1 MPDAGLADGSVLT
14 SANYDTYLRQQV
26 VAQVTSGT
34 RPTGV
39 EGRIITETDTDRI
52 VCYDGSSWVRI
63 GGYTSTGRTGVSLAR
78 FFTTQTINQ
87 NTWTAISWDVE
98 TVDTD
103 GFIAVTSDTITIP
116 SGLGGVYMATASV
129 SYNLTPGT
137 DAAIEFYVNGASNG
151 RFAVGNGSQMTS
163 CGATAVLVVAAADTV
178 QVRVYQS
185 AAATRT
191 LAGSLWM
198 YRVAA

>member
-26 VAQVTSGT
+26 VTTCLSSA

-39 EGRIITETDTDRI
+39 EGRIIAETDTDRI
-52 VCYDGSSWVRI
+52 LTYSGSAWVRV
-63 GGYTSTGRTGVSLAR
+63 GNYSTAGRTGLTISR

-87 NTWTAISWDVE
+87 NTWTAISWDTE

-103 GFIAVTSDTITIP
+103 GFIAATSDTITVP
-116 SGLGGVYMATASV
+116 TGLGGLYAATVNASF
-129 SYNLTPGT
+129 NLTPGT
-137 DAAIEFYVNGASNG
+137 DAAIELYVNGSTYV
-151 RFAVGNGSQMTS
+151 RFPVGNGSQMTS
-163 CGATAVLVVAAADTV
+163 CGLTALALLSAADTV

-191 LAGSLWM
+191 LAATMYM
-198 YRVAA
+198 YRLSA